1 MTGFRLP
8 KGGAIDRRKAV
19 SFRFDG
25 QEMQGFAGD
34 TIASAL
40 LASGNRIVGR
50 SFKYHRPR
58 GVMSAGPEEGGAL
71 LTLGSGAERTAN
83 IKASMVALEPGM
95 ELFSQNCWPSRH
107 FDLGAV
113 NDLLHPFIGAGF
125 YYKTFIGPLADTRFW
140 MFCET
145 FIRKA
150 AGMGRAA
157 TLPDPDCYDTAH
169 DFCDLLVVGAGPAG
183 LLAAAEAAEKG
194 FSVLVAE
201 QDHQPGGS
209 LLQSGKPADRRQV
222 ASLCKRLDEAGG
234 RLLCQT
240 TAFGLFDHLTTGLLQ
255 RHAVSGRPENQ
266 PRETLH
272 IIRPRHIL
280 LASGA
285 GERGLVF
292 ADNDRPGVM
301 TSRAVA
307 AYQGRFA
314 VAAGQQI
321 VLAGTHDGVYGDALQ
336 LAAAGLS
343 VTLLDSRTRRSALSE
358 EAEAANIR
366 VLHGRVPCRVIGRGG
381 VAGLETAKHLGAGQL
396 ERDHH
401 ILGAEII
408 ASSAGFVPNIQLL
421 SMRGI
426 KPVWQEKITS
436 FVAGPHDLA
445 VSVAGGA
452 AGCFEDQAM
461 LASVERFLRKLQ
473 GQKAGRP
480 PPIGF
485 ARTADSLFEIRP
497 PGKAGRAFLDPQ
509 HDVTSKDVR
518 QAVQEGYLSVEHVKR
533 YTTLGMA
540 TDQGRNGNI
549 NGLAVIAEARG
560 LSISQAGV
568 TGFRPPV
575 TPVSI
580 GALAGRR
587 AAAHFRPL
595 RRTPMHDLHL
605 ESGAVMTE
613 AGLWQRPWYYPQAGQ
628 DLEAASIAEAIRT
641 RQIAGICD
649 VSTLGKIQVQGPDA
663 AAFLNRLYVNNMGR
677 LAVGKARYGVM
688 LRDDGMVF
696 DDGTVMRLAE
706 DDFLVSTTT
715 AKAGP
720 VMQFMEE
727 LLQLRWPEMRV
738 CVTSVTDAWAAVSI
752 AGPAAAEILAE
763 LAPQSDFGPD
773 AFAFMDVKK
782 ARISLPGGL
791 VPALIARI
799 SFSGEKAFEVWV
811 GAGFGPALWSALADA
826 TEAAGGLCYGLEALG
841 IMRIEKGHV
850 TVAEL
855 DGRVTLEDAGLGRM
869 ASATKPFIGSVLRQ
883 RPAMMDKD
891 RAQLVGIFPKN
902 RAARFSAGALLCAPD
917 AVSGHGKAWISAVA
931 HSPVLGHWI
940 GLGFIAGGA
949 EPWAGKTVMVAD
961 PVRGQQIEGEIV
973 SPHMVDPDGERMR
986 DRIGGGP

>member
-8 KGGAIDRRKAV
+8 KGGAIDRRKPV
-19 SFRFDG
+19 RFRFDG

-34 TIASAL
+34 TLASAL
-40 LASGNRIVGR
+40 LASGIRVVGR

-83 IKASMVALEPGM
+83 IKASMLALEPGM
-95 ELFSQNCWPSRH
+95 ELFSQNCWPSRD

-125 YYKTFIGPLADTRFW
+125 YYKTFMGPLADTRFW
-140 MFCET
+140 MFCEK
-145 FIRKA
+145 FIRRA
-150 AGMGRAA
+150 AGMGQAA
-157 TLPDPDCYDTAH
+157 SMPDPDCYDIAH
-169 DFCDLLVVGAGPAG
+169 DFCDLLVVGSGPAG

-194 FSVLVAE
+194 YSVLIAE

-209 LLQSGKPADRRQV
+209 LLNSGNLADRRQIQ
-222 ASLCKRLDEAGG
+222 ALRTRIEQAGG

-255 RHAVSGRPENQ
+255 RHPVSGRQENQ

-272 IIRPRHIL
+272 IIRPAHIL

-307 AYQGRFA
+307 TSQGRFG

-343 VTLLDSRTRRSALSE
+343 VTLLDSRAAPSPLSE
-358 EAEAANIR
+358 QAEAANIR
-366 VLHGRVPCRVIGRGG
+366 VLLGRVPCRVVGRSR
-381 VAGLETAKHLGAGQL
+381 VAGLETARHLGAGQV

-401 ILGAEII
+401 LLGAEII

-426 KPVWQEKITS
+426 KPLWQEKIAS

-445 VSVAGGA
+445 VSVAGAA
-452 AGCFEDQAM
+452 AGCFEGQAM

-480 PPIGF
+480 PRIGF
-485 ARTADSLFEIRP
+485 ARAADSLFEVRP

-518 QAVQEGYLSVEHVKR
+518 QAVQEGYLSVEHIKR

-540 TDQGRNGNI
+540 TDQGRNDNI

-560 LSISQAGV
+560 ISTSQAGI

-605 ESGAVMTE
+605 ANRAVMTD
-613 AGLWQRPWYYPQAGQ
+613 AGLWQRAWYYPQAGQ
-628 DLEAASIAEAIRT
+628 DLEAASVAEALRT

-663 AAFLNRLYVNNMGR
+663 AEFLNRLYVNNMAR
-677 LAVGKARYGVM
+677 LAIGKARYGVM

-727 LLQLRWPEMRV
+727 LLQLRWPDMLV
-738 CVTSVTDAWAAVSI
+738 CVTSVSDAWAAVSI

-763 LAPQSDFGPD
+763 LAPETDFGPD
-773 AFAFMDVKK
+773 GFAFMAVKQLQL
-782 ARISLPGGL
+782 SLPGGP

-811 GAGFGPALWSALADA
+811 GAGFGPALWSAMAVA
-826 TEAAGGLCYGLEALG
+826 TQAAGGLCYGLEALG

-850 TVAEL
+850 TGAEL

-869 ASATKPFIGSVLRQ
+869 ASASKPFIGSVLRQ

-902 RAARFSAGALLCAPD
+902 RAARFSAGAVLCAPD
-917 AVSGHGKAWISAVA
+917 EVSGHGTGWVTAVA

-949 EPWAGKTVMVAD
+949 AAWQDKSAVIAD
-961 PVRGQQIEGEIV
+961 PVRGQQMEVEIV

-986 DRIGGGP
+986 DRIEAAQ

>member
-140 MFCET
+140 MFCEP

-157 TLPDPDCYDTAH
+157 NLPDPDCYDTAH

-255 RHAVSGRPENQ
+255 RHAVSGRQENQ

-321 VLAGTHDGVYGDALQ
+321 VLAGTHDGVYDDALQ

-381 VAGLETAKHLGAGQL
+381 VAGLETAKASGGWPAG
-396 ERDHH
+396 
-401 ILGAEII
+401 
-408 ASSAGFVPNIQLL
+408 
-421 SMRGI
+421 M
-426 KPVWQEKITS
+426 
-436 FVAGPHDLA
+436 
-445 VSVAGGA
+445 
-452 AGCFEDQAM
+452 
-461 LASVERFLRKLQ
+461 
-473 GQKAGRP
+473 
-480 PPIGF
+480 
-485 ARTADSLFEIRP
+485 
-497 PGKAGRAFLDPQ
+497 
-509 HDVTSKDVR
+509 
-518 QAVQEGYLSVEHVKR
+518 
-533 YTTLGMA
+533 
-540 TDQGRNGNI
+540 
-549 NGLAVIAEARG
+549 
-560 LSISQAGV
+560 
-568 TGFRPPV
+568 
-575 TPVSI
+575 
-580 GALAGRR
+580 
-587 AAAHFRPL
+587 
-595 RRTPMHDLHL
+595 
-605 ESGAVMTE
+605 
-613 AGLWQRPWYYPQAGQ
+613 
-628 DLEAASIAEAIRT
+628 
-641 RQIAGICD
+641 
-649 VSTLGKIQVQGPDA
+649 
-663 AAFLNRLYVNNMGR
+663 
-677 LAVGKARYGVM
+677 
-688 LRDDGMVF
+688 
-696 DDGTVMRLAE
+696 
-706 DDFLVSTTT
+706 
-715 AKAGP
+715 
-720 VMQFMEE
+720 
-727 LLQLRWPEMRV
+727 
-738 CVTSVTDAWAAVSI
+738 
-752 AGPAAAEILAE
+752 
-763 LAPQSDFGPD
+763 
-773 AFAFMDVKK
+773 
-782 ARISLPGGL
+782 
-791 VPALIARI
+791 
-799 SFSGEKAFEVWV
+799 
-811 GAGFGPALWSALADA
+811 
-826 TEAAGGLCYGLEALG
+826 
-841 IMRIEKGHV
+841 
-850 TVAEL
+850 
-855 DGRVTLEDAGLGRM
+855 
-869 ASATKPFIGSVLRQ
+869 
-883 RPAMMDKD
+883 
-891 RAQLVGIFPKN
+891 
-902 RAARFSAGALLCAPD
+902 
-917 AVSGHGKAWISAVA
+917 
-931 HSPVLGHWI
+931 
-940 GLGFIAGGA
+940 
-949 EPWAGKTVMVAD
+949 
-961 PVRGQQIEGEIV
+961 
-973 SPHMVDPDGERMR
+973 
-986 DRIGGGP
+986 

>member
-1 MTGFRLP
+1 VTGFRLP
-8 KGGAIDRRKAV
+8 KGGAIDRRKPV
-19 SFRFDG
+19 RFRFDG

-34 TIASAL
+34 TLASAL
-40 LASGNRIVGR
+40 LASGIRVVGR

-83 IKASMVALEPGM
+83 IKASMLALEPGM
-95 ELFSQNCWPSRH
+95 ELFSQNCWPSRD

-125 YYKTFIGPLADTRFW
+125 YYKTFMGPLADTRFW
-140 MFCET
+140 MFCEK
-145 FIRKA
+145 FIRRA
-150 AGMGRAA
+150 AGMGQAA
-157 TLPDPDCYDTAH
+157 SMPDPDCYDIAH
-169 DFCDLLVVGAGPAG
+169 DFCDLLVVGSGPAG

-194 FSVLVAE
+194 YSVLIAE

-209 LLQSGKPADRRQV
+209 LLNSGNPADRRQIQ
-222 ASLCKRLDEAGG
+222 ALRTRIEQAGG

-255 RHAVSGRPENQ
+255 RHPVSGRQENQ

-272 IIRPRHIL
+272 IIRPAHIL

-285 GERGLVF
+285 GERGFVF

-307 AYQGRFA
+307 TYQGRFG

-343 VTLLDSRTRRSALSE
+343 VTLLDSRAAPSPLSE
-358 EAEAANIR
+358 QAEAANIR
-366 VLHGRVPCRVIGRGG
+366 VLLGRVPCRVVGRSR
-381 VAGLETAKHLGAGQL
+381 VAGLETARHLGAGQV

-401 ILGAEII
+401 LLGAEII

-426 KPVWQEKITS
+426 KPVWQEKIAS

-445 VSVAGGA
+445 VSVAGAA

-480 PPIGF
+480 PRIGF
-485 ARTADSLFEIRP
+485 ARAADSLFEVRL

-518 QAVQEGYLSVEHVKR
+518 QAVQEGYLSVEHIKR

-560 LSISQAGV
+560 ISISQAGI

-605 ESGAVMTE
+605 ANRAVMTD
-613 AGLWQRPWYYPQAGQ
+613 AGLWQRAWYYPQAGQ
-628 DLEAASIAEAIRT
+628 DLEAASVAEALRT

-663 AAFLNRLYVNNMGR
+663 AEFLNRLYVNNMAR
-677 LAVGKARYGVM
+677 LAIGKARYGVM

-727 LLQLRWPEMRV
+727 LLQLRWPDMQV
-738 CVTSVTDAWAAVSI
+738 CVTSVSDAWAAVSI

-763 LAPQSDFGPD
+763 LAPETDFGPD
-773 AFAFMDVKK
+773 GFAFMAVKQLQL
-782 ARISLPGGL
+782 SLPGGP

-811 GAGFGPALWSALADA
+811 GAGFGPALWSAMAAA
-826 TEAAGGLCYGLEALG
+826 TQAAGGLCYGLEALG

-850 TVAEL
+850 TGAEL

-869 ASATKPFIGSVLRQ
+869 ASASKPFIGSVLRQ

-902 RAARFSAGALLCAPD
+902 RAARFSAGAVLCAPD
-917 AVSGHGKAWISAVA
+917 EVSGHGTGWVTAVA

-949 EPWAGKTVMVAD
+949 AAWQDKSAIIAD
-961 PVRGQQIEGEIV
+961 PVRGQQMEVEIV

-986 DRIGGGP
+986 DRIEAAQ